1 MPKLRPTPEQ
11 LERRNFNY
19 WVKENMKLNRLRQT
33 DLGEYLDMS
42 QGAVSNRMNGITEW
56 SLNEMT
62 LLCEL
67 FKDKYVVG
75 ESL

>member
-19 WVKENMKLNRLRQT
+19 WVKDNMKLNRLRQT